1 MAILH
6 DPRQPPP
13 VQITD
18 QVRQACEDYR
28 HYIESILQP
37 AGEEFGGLVRTDN
50 VKLHQAYS
58 VNLMLAHC
66 VDYLHAIRKAIGI
79 SEKRGDL
86 IKTFDEKFYVD
97 GAYIRNRKMELIDA
111 INNALKHIRLDPDR
125 YKRIESEYG
134 KISFKALVQGEGI
147 VICHLDNYRF
157 DYCRVVLLP
166 ALDALVNWKFE
177 DTEDVLQFAQ
187 GAWRHYETI
196 AYSDY
201 DDDDPSTAIDR
212 MIEICSSPCRNC
224 EEDADKCRCS
234 EYIFANE
241 EGHYEPLHS
250 VSEEQFDSIMNLISP
265 SYSRS

>member
-6 DPRQPPP
+6 DHRQPLP

-18 QVRQACEDYR
+18 QVRQSCEDYR
-28 HYIESILQP
+28 HYVESILQP

-66 VDYLHAIRKAIGI
+66 VDYLHAIRKATGI
-79 SEKRGDL
+79 SETRGEL
-86 IKTFDEKFYVD
+86 VKEFDEKFSVD

-111 INNALKHIRLDPDR
+111 INNALKHIRLAPGR
-125 YKRIESEYG
+125 YKKIESEYG

-166 ALDALVNWKFE
+166 ALDALLGWQFKNA
-177 DTEDVLQFAQ
+177 EDVLHFAQ
-187 GAWRHYETI
+187 GTWALYETI

>member
-6 DPRQPPP
+6 DDRQPQP

-18 QVRQACEDYR
+18 QVRQACDDYM
-28 HYIESILQP
+28 HYVVSILEP
-37 AGEEFGGLVRTDN
+37 AGEEFEELVRTGN

-58 VNLMLAHC
+58 INLMIAHC
-66 VDYLHAIRKAIGI
+66 VDYLYAIRRVIGI
-79 SEKRGDL
+79 SESRGDL
-86 IKTFDEKFYVD
+86 VKTFDEKFSID

-111 INNALKHIRLDPDR
+111 INNALKHIRLAPDR
-125 YKRIESEYG
+125 YKQVESEYG
-134 KISFKALVQGEGI
+134 KISFKALVQGEGM
-147 VICHLDNYRF
+147 VTCHLENYRF

-166 ALDALVNWKFE
+166 ALDALLNWQFE
-177 DTEDVLQFAQ
+177 DTEGVLHFAQ
-187 GAWRHYETI
+187 GTWTHCGTI

-201 DDDDPSTAIDR
+201 DDDDQSTAIDR

-250 VSEEQFDSIMNLISP
+250 VSGAQFDFIMDMISP
-265 SYSRS
+265 NYSRS

>member
-1 MAILH
+1 MAILP
-6 DPRQPPP
+6 DPRQPLP
-13 VQITD
+13 VQITG
-18 QVRQACEDYR
+18 QIRQACEDYR
-28 HYIESILQP
+28 HYVESILQP
-37 AGEEFGGLVRTDN
+37 ASEEFWELVRNDN

-66 VDYLHAIRKAIGI
+66 VHYLHAIRKAIGI
-79 SEKRGDL
+79 SETRGGL
-86 IKTFDEKFYVD
+86 VKVFDEKFSVD

-125 YKRIESEYG
+125 YKKIESEYG
-134 KISFKALVQGEGI
+134 KISFKALVQGEGE

-166 ALDALVNWKFE
+166 ALDALVNWQFE
-177 DTEDVLQFAQ
+177 DSEDVLQFAQ
-187 GAWRHYETI
+187 GAWRYYETI
-196 AYSDY
+196 ACSEY

-224 EEDADKCRCS
+224 EEDVDKCRCS
-234 EYIFANE
+234 KYIFANE

-250 VSEEQFDSIMNLISP
+250 VSQEQFDSIMNLISP